1 MRNKC
6 LFSILLIPFLF
17 FSALAQKIKPKDYDA
32 LSAEAAANSVN
43 DELVEFLSIPNNALI
58 EGHAENNRKWL
69 KSAFKSR
76 GFITQE
82 LPTVSRTAFLP
93 NTSQKN
99 LVKRYCSTCILM
111 GNR

>member
-17 FSALAQKIKPKDYDA
+17 FSALAHRKIKPKDYDA

-43 DELVEFLSIPNNALI
+43 DEVVEFLSIPNNALI

-76 GFITQE
+76 GFHNSRNC
-82 LPTVSRTAFLP
+82 LTVSRTALFAEYKLE
-93 NTSQKN
+93 K
-99 LVKRYCSTCILM
+99 I
-111 GNR
+111 

>member
-1 MRNKC
+1 MFISEFSERIKLTIKLKRYAQQMP
-6 LFSILLIPFLF
+6 LFYLLIPFLF

-69 KSAFKSR
+69 KSAF
-76 GFITQE
+76 
-82 LPTVSRTAFLP
+82 
-93 NTSQKN
+93 
-99 LVKRYCSTCILM
+99 
-111 GNR
+111 